1 MPGLEPF
8 SEYRLT
14 VSVYNKKGNGPNSD
28 PVTFRTPEGGQL
40 GSPRLPDSKC
50 YVALMADAGDRVRA
64 PTQSWEEK
72 PEPRM
77 KCWKSNTPTGT
88 LRTRGKHGQ
97 GDRLTHRRA
106 NSQEHLEHLTEMGG
120 RTELLY
126 TGEATLRG
134 SRWQQPG
141 ETPGRLRNDKGENN
155 LIKTV

>member
-1 MPGLEPF
+1 MNLNKTLDERQSLLFPGRRTQAIVPGLEPF

-28 PVTFRTPEGGQL
+28 PVIFRTLEGGQL
-40 GSPRLPDSKC
+40 GSSCLPDSKC
-50 YVALMADAGDRVRA
+50 YVALMADTGDRVRT

-120 RTELLY
+120 EHSFY
-126 TGEATLRG
+126 
-134 SRWQQPG
+134 
-141 ETPGRLRNDKGENN
+141 TPGRHS
-155 LIKTV
+155 